1 MVAGHQSAPVGLEW
15 LPSGLK
21 DSLRRI
27 DLGKMILDPVLLSK
41 LFAWIKSVGASY
53 LYFPSIIGNVREVGG
68 NGEALVNS
76 TADVAGYNS
85 YVIYHWALLQ
95 LSTPSGRL
103 YSRKSQTK
111 RDWNHLVLKV
121 EILIDQNQVMLVPN
135 MSCTLAQISHHDLV
149 LHSKS
154 MACSSGLLE
163 SIDTTTR
170 LI

>member
-1 MVAGHQSAPVGLEW
+1 MAAF
-15 LPSGLK
+15 GLK
-21 DSLRRI
+21 RQFETHWPREDDFRPRSSFQAVCLNQKCWCLI
-27 DLGKMILDPVLLSK
+27 FVFSK
-41 LFAWIKSVGASY
+41 QH
-53 LYFPSIIGNVREVGG
+53 
-68 NGEALVNS
+68 GEALVNS